1 MAIKMVHVCV
11 FKINLT
17 VKWLYCVDDVCCGKH
32 REGRLKQEMENV
44 RQQNDWLNK
53 ELQEKIHE
61 LMTSRKEKVSYGF
74 QCFAQLSA

>member
-1 MAIKMVHVCV
+1 
-11 FKINLT
+11 
-17 VKWLYCVDDVCCGKH
+17 
-32 REGRLKQEMENV
+32 MENV